1 MKLGTWLIGKITCT
15 LEPELRDAV
24 VGDVAELKMRDRR
37 AVCELLG
44 LVLRRQSLLW
54 KTWKPWLGLVGIVG
68 PVGVFLSH
76 ICVGVLGGLFMQV
89 LSYCQFGVPYSS
101 GLTEAQEIESLVCGS
116 LAVICFSWV
125 CGFVLGTLSGDTLY
139 VNRTLLC
146 LMWFCLCGPLGILI
160 SLARLLLNAVHL
172 VPLPLSHAPGLVPEF
187 VFFAMVHLTLVTFLF
202 LIPSL
207 AGMQSARRG
216 RKLGIQGTLL
226 LAATTATLTVMVA
239 WMGGWRQK
247 ALEKWSEGKWNPGG
261 PSWQER
267 LVPLLVVNW
276 PVIYLL
282 ATLGVQHLRG
292 KSKPL
297 NT

>member
-1 MKLGTWLIGKITCT
+1 MKLGTWLIGKITRA
-15 LEPELRDAV
+15 LEPDLQDAV
-24 VGDVAELKMRDRR
+24 VGDVTELKMRDSR

-44 LVLRRQSLLW
+44 LVLRRQASLW

-89 LSYCQFGVPYSS
+89 LSYWQFGVPYSS

-125 CGFVLGTLSGDTLY
+125 CGFVLGTLSGDTVY
-139 VNRTLLC
+139 VNGTLLC

-172 VPLPLSHAPGLVPEF
+172 VPLLLSHAPGLVPEF

-207 AGMQSARRG
+207 AGMQWARRG
-216 RKLGIQGTLL
+216 RKLGIQDTLL
-226 LAATTATLTVMVA
+226 LAATAATLTVMVM
-239 WMGGWRQK
+239 WMGGWRQE

-282 ATLGVQHLRG
+282 ATLGVQHLRR